1 MEMIL
6 VRGLPGSG
14 KSTVARG
21 LLNTPRTI
29 HLEADQ
35 YFMVGGVYEFD
46 ATKLHA
52 AHGWCLSRTKEWL
65 IGGADRRAIVS
76 NTFTTV
82 KELRPYFELAKELG
96 IVPGVILCQN
106 RFQNVHNVPEET
118 LSKMAARFQYDIGN
132 LFAMFV

>member
-21 LLNTPRTI
+21 LLNTPRAA
-29 HLEADQ
+29 HFEADQ

-46 ATKLHA
+46 ANKLHA
-52 AHGWCLSRTKEWL
+52 AHSWCLRRTKEWL
-65 IGGADRRAIVS
+65 IGGTDHRAIVS

-82 KELRPYFELAKELG
+82 KELG
-96 IVPGVILCQN
+96 IVPSVIACQN
-106 RFQNVHNVPEET
+106 QFGNVHNVPLET
-118 LSKMAARFQYDIGN
+118 LDRMRARFQWDIST
-132 LFAMFV
+132 LFE

>member
-21 LLNTPRTI
+21 LLNTPRAA
-29 HLEADQ
+29 HFEADQ

-46 ATKLHA
+46 ANKLHA
-52 AHGWCLSRTKEWL
+52 AHSWCLRRTKEWL
-65 IGGADRRAIVS
+65 IGGTDHRAIVS

-82 KELRPYFELAKELG
+82 KELRPYFELARELG
-96 IVPGVILCQN
+96 IVPSVIACQN
-106 RFQNVHNVPEET
+106 QFGNVHNVPLET
-118 LSKMAARFQYDIGN
+118 LDRMRARFQWDIST
-132 LFAMFV
+132 LFE